1 MQPEG
6 LQEKQDELMNLM
18 TIMYTTL
25 QEILNDRAGMAAVQE
40 KLRKFWQ
47 TYLIIDQ
54 TSANHMP
61 LQSRSIPMWQ
71 NMCCQWLP
79 E

>member
-1 MQPEG
+1 MQPES

-40 KLRKFWQ
+40 KLCKLSRVAGCGPIELA
-47 TYLIIDQ
+47 YL
-54 TSANHMP
+54 
-61 LQSRSIPMWQ
+61 
-71 NMCCQWLP
+71 C
-79 E
+79 